1 MAEGA
6 CPARVGEGGALGA
19 AVGLAVGLAVGAVGL
34 RVVGLAVGAHVS
46 PTPVGL
52 RVARHE
58 LGRPPRLHDHA
69 SVKAPDS
76 LLSWPFTT
84 NHSLCGVEPAFVMF
98 TVFVSG
104 SSVHEPPFAEPG
116 YAAGSASALQ
126 NALCLLSKALA
137 VWPTVTETPGGT
149 ARKNLRVCPA
159 ALPQPVKLAWALPSV
174 VVDRGLRIEARSTGP
189 GGRVGAAVL
198 GLAVGAEVG

>member
-52 RVARHE
+52 RVAAHE

-76 LLSWPFTT
+76 MRLL
-84 NHSLCGVEPAFVMF
+84 
-98 TVFVSG
+98 
-104 SSVHEPPFAEPG
+104 
-116 YAAGSASALQ
+116 
-126 NALCLLSKALA
+126 LA
-137 VWPTVTETPGGT
+137 
-149 ARKNLRVCPA
+149 
-159 ALPQPVKLAWALPSV
+159 
-174 VVDRGLRIEARSTGP
+174 
-189 GGRVGAAVL
+189 
-198 GLAVGAEVG
+198 